1 MIRKFL
7 AFGMATMLL
16 NPAILGA
23 IPRDADDFQTRTPIK
38 HVVIIFQENVS
49 FDHYFGTYPNATNP
63 AGEPVFHAAE
73 NTPTVNGYTDGLLN
87 NNPNSFNALNTGAVS
102 PFRLDRSQAAT
113 TDQDHTY
120 KDEQRAFDSGLMD
133 LFPFAVG
140 TAAVSPF
147 PPALTSKGKGIVMG
161 YYDGNTVTAIWNY
174 AQHFAMN
181 DNSFDTTFGPSTP
194 GAVNVISGQT
204 NGLTQHSAAAD
215 AFATTNGG
223 NGTLSVIDDADPFGD
238 VCSSAA
244 VVQMAGQNVGDLLTA
259 EGVSWGF
266 FSGGFDLTLTNSN
279 GSSGCARSTT
289 SAVTNVKKADYIAH
303 HQPFQYYVSTANP
316 THKRPTSISSIGK
329 NADAANHQ
337 YDIHDFF
344 DAVSAGN
351 FPAVSYLKAPGF
363 QDGHAGYSDPL
374 DEQTFIV
381 NTINFL
387 QSQKEWNETAVIIA
401 YDDSDGWYDHQMGP
415 IMNQSTSPADA
426 LTGVGLCGNGADSLP
441 GPNGNPHAQ
450 GRCGYGPRMP
460 LLVISPFAKHNFV
473 DHTTT
478 DLSSIV
484 RFIEDNWLGGERI
497 TGSFDALAGT
507 LNNMFGFDGNG
518 DDHDHGVRKLVLN
531 PTTGQPVDSDDHD
544 HGH

>member
-1 MIRKFL
+1 MIRKVL
-7 AFGMATMLL
+7 ALGMAAMLL

-23 IPRDADDFQTRTPIK
+23 FPRDADDFQTKTPIK

-63 AGEPVFHAAE
+63 AGEPVFRAAE

-87 NNPNSFNALNTGAVS
+87 RNPNSLNALNTGAVN
-102 PFRLDRSQAAT
+102 PFRLDRSEAAT

-133 LFPFAVG
+133 FFPLAVG
-140 TAAVSPF
+140 TAATNPPF
-147 PPALTSKGKGIVMG
+147 SASLAAKGKGIVMG
-161 YYDGNTVTAIWNY
+161 YYDGNTVTALWNY

-181 DNSFDTTFGPSTP
+181 DNSFGTTFGPSTP
-194 GAVNVISGQT
+194 GALNVISGQT
-204 NGLTQHSAAAD
+204 NGLTQHNAVAD
-215 AFATTNGG
+215 SFAVTAGG
-223 NGTLSVIDDADPFGD
+223 NGTFSVIDDADPVGD
-238 VCSSAA
+238 PCSGSAL
-244 VVQMAGQNVGDLLTA
+244 VQMAGQNVGDLLTG
-259 EGVSWGF
+259 EGISWGF
-266 FSGGFDLTLTNSN
+266 FSGGFDLTITNSN
-279 GSSGCARSTT
+279 GTTGCKRSTK
-289 SAVTNVKKADYIAH
+289 SAVTNVTKVDYIAH
-303 HQPFQYYVSTANP
+303 HQPFQYYASTSNP
-316 THKRPTSISSIGK
+316 THKRPTSISMIGK

-387 QSQKEWNETAVIIA
+387 EKQKEWNETAVIIA

-415 IMNQSTSPADA
+415 IVNQSISTADA
-426 LTGVGLCGNGADSLP
+426 LTGVGLCGNGADALP
-441 GPNGNPHAQ
+441 GPVANPHAQ

-478 DLSSIV
+478 DQSSVV
-484 RFIEDNWLGGERI
+484 RFIEDNWLAGARI
-497 TGSFDALAGT
+497 TGSFDALAGP
-507 LNNMFGFDGNG
+507 LDNMFDFDKNG
-518 DDHDHGVRKLVLN
+518 DHGNDESRLVLN
-531 PTTGQPVDSDDHD
+531 PTTGQPVNGG
-544 HGH
+544 GH